1 MPKETTNALLKELI
15 GEIKSLKEDL
25 KPKEILKVELPKEE
39 SKVETVASEPTIPAS
54 APVPTEYREVV
65 KTVLNDQFGVRIVP
79 LADKPAFQLEI
90 TVPEK
95 YSNATKEYI
104 ETYGGDLRS
113 RVVDYAQG
121 SNGVRDWCETVYRN
135 LGAEVQA
142 QIVADR
148 RK

>member
-15 GEIKSLKEDL
+15 GEIKSLKEEL
-25 KPKEILKVELPKEE
+25 KPKEGPRVEPVKEE
-39 SKVETVASEPTIPAS
+39 TKPEEGGPTIPAS

-65 KTVLNDQFGVRIVP
+65 KTVLNDQFGVKVIP
-79 LADKPAFQLEI
+79 LADRPAFQLEI
-90 TVPEK
+90 TVPQK

-121 SNGVRDWCETVYRN
+121 SNGVRDWCETVYKN
-135 LGAEVQA
+135 LGAEIQA
-142 QIVADR
+142 LIVSDR
-148 RK
+148 NK